1 MRVGDGRRLR
11 MGSTSLQRL
20 IDPKWT
26 ASALLV
32 HLGSLWALI
41 QESQGGDFGVCRK
54 PWENRSLGD

>member
-1 MRVGDGRRLR
+1 